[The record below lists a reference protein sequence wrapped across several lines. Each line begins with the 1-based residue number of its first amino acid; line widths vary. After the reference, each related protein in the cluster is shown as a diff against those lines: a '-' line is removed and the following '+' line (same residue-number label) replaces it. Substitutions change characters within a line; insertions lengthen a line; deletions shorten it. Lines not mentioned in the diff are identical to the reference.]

1 LPGDGEDL
9 WLDGVVRWL
18 YGDDE
23 LISLDLNA
31 TDERSKRG
39 AIKPNLLVIDF
50 PQGWSCDDL
59 VFAQFV

>member
-1 LPGDGEDL
+1 
-9 WLDGVVRWL
+9 
-18 YGDDE
+18 